1 MIATE
6 AQSVKERPVEGK
18 SPCQVK
24 CYIDDQVRHGSSLHF
39 NERGI
44 LVLCDQP
51 APLSTKL
58 KMVLEFPGFKHN
70 IELNG
75 EVVWTNIY
83 GVPSP
88 LAPRG
93 MGIKFINLDRDVER
107 MLADL
112 AAMYESLSSIY
123 GCYYT

>member
-1 MIATE
+1 MTETE
-6 AQSVKERPVEGK
+6 ALYLKERPSEAK
-18 SPCQVK
+18 SPCQVT

-39 NERGI
+39 NERGM

-51 APLSTKL
+51 APLGTKL
-58 KMVLEFPGFKHN
+58 KMVLEFPGFKHA
-70 IELNG
+70 IELSG
-75 EVVWTNIY
+75 EVIWTNMY

-93 MGIKFINLDRDVER
+93 MGIKFLNLDRDVER

-112 AAMYESLSSIY
+112 AAMYESLASIY